1 MTKKFWVIS
10 ILVILLAGLSVFE
23 VLYAKETVNTLK
35 EDLLNLQNSINASIA
50 EENTE
55 FDSLTTDA
63 KELLEYWDGR
73 ESVLCLIF
81 NHNDM
86 KDIAKEITQIIS
98 YLEQNDLKEAFVHT
112 DLARQQTETL
122 THIIEFNL
130 QNIF

>member
-86 KDIAKEITQIIS
+86 KDIAKEITQVIS

>member
-55 FDSLTTDA
+55 FDSLTTNA
-63 KELLEYWDGR
+63 KDLLEYWDGR

-86 KDIAKEITQIIS
+86 KDIAKEITQVIS

>member
-50 EENTE
+50 EENTK

-86 KDIAKEITQIIS
+86 KDIAKEITQVIS

>member
-35 EDLLNLQNSINASIA
+35 EDLLNLQNSINASIT
-50 EENTE
+50 EENSE

-86 KDIAKEITQIIS
+86 KDIAKEITQVIS
-98 YLEQNDLKEAFVHT
+98 YLEQDDLKEAFVHT

>member
-63 KELLEYWDGR
+63 KDLLEYWDGR

-86 KDIAKEITQIIS
+86 KDIAKEITQVIS
-98 YLEQNDLKEAFVHT
+98 YLEQDDLKEAFVHT

>member
-86 KDIAKEITQIIS
+86 KDIAKEITQVIS
-98 YLEQNDLKEAFVHT
+98 YLEQDDLKEAFVHT

>member
-50 EENTE
+50 EKNTE

-86 KDIAKEITQIIS
+86 KDIAKEITQVIS